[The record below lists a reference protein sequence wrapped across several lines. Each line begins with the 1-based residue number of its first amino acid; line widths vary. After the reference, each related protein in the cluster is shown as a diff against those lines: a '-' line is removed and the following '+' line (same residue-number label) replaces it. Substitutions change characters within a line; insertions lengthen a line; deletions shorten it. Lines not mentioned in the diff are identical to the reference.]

1 MLYAYG
7 NVPLSQK
14 LLMVRDRAK
23 ERSMAIELLFRRDF
37 VKISVT
43 TKNSNLVVK
52 KGQKDFWALIRR
64 TVFEKSLGK
73 SLKHDNLK

>member
-14 LLMVRDRAK
+14 LLLVRDRAK
-23 ERSMAIELLFRRDF
+23 ERSMAIELLFRRDV

-43 TKNSNLVVK
+43 TKKSS
-52 KGQKDFWALIRR
+52 GQKRAKGL
-64 TVFEKSLGK
+64 LGTF
-73 SLKHDNLK
+73 SENRF